1 MIFDASSIY
10 RAIEVDLLEKL
21 VEGKTIDLAPYE
33 LGNVLW
39 KEIRRKRISLDEG
52 AKLLVFI
59 SKTISLMEVL
69 KIGTEEEVLRIA
81 VESGLSYYDS
91 SYLYASHLLDDILVS
106 EDEKLLE
113 AAAKKGINALRVEE
127 I

>member
-10 RAIEVDLLEKL
+10 RAIEIDLLEKL
-21 VEGKTIDLAPYE
+21 VEGKTIGLASYE
-33 LGNVLW
+33 LGNVVR

-69 KIGTEEEVLRIA
+69 EIGIKEEVLKIA
-81 VESGLSYYDS
+81 VESDLSYYDS
-91 SYLYASHLLDDILVS
+91 SYLYASHLLNDTLVT

-113 AAAKKGINALRVEE
+113 AAAKKGINAFRLEE